1 MNKCIKVLLI
11 ISSVL
16 FSLGLIII
24 ITGVLCGGNIK
35 DAISL
40 SDANRDVNLV
50 SVNKDFSKET
60 IRNLKLDVS
69 AGKVYIKE
77 GKSFRVEGENLVK
90 DSFEIEVRDNT
101 LYVNESDDFNWS
113 FVFRLGVFFDG
124 GESKITITVPS
135 GFVFDNTEI
144 EVKAGKVDIDKFS
157 SNTFDL
163 QLDAGRVD
171 LDNTSV
177 TSKASIKLN
186 AGAVK
191 AKDYNGK
198 NLEVEVSA
206 GSCDLSGAFYETLD
220 LSCSAG
226 SINIESSLSEEEYS
240 YDLDQTA
247 GSIRINGDSYKEYNN
262 TNKEA
267 KNSIVAKCDA
277 GSIKIDTK

>member
-1 MNKCIKVLLI
+1 M
-11 ISSVL
+11 
-16 FSLGLIII
+16 
-24 ITGVLCGGNIK
+24 
-35 DAISL
+35 
-40 SDANRDVNLV
+40 
-50 SVNKDFSKET
+50 
-60 IRNLKLDVS
+60 
-69 AGKVYIKE
+69 
-77 GKSFRVEGENLVK
+77 
-90 DSFEIEVRDNT
+90 
-101 LYVNESDDFNWS
+101 
-113 FVFRLGVFFDG
+113 
-124 GESKITITVPS
+124 
-135 GFVFDNTEI
+135 
-144 EVKAGKVDIDKFS
+144 DIDKFS

-163 QLDAGRVD
+163 QLDAGRVV